1 MFSFNNPLGPCPDCN
16 GLGFIQRIDPDLI
29 IPDQDKSINEK
40 CLSNVFATME
50 YTSFYWQVIRALAE
64 KYGADMD
71 TPYKDCLL
79 YTSYPIKSMD
89 CRNTLEMDVSSGLL
103 S

>member
-1 MFSFNNPLGPCPDCN
+1 MDWDSYES
-16 GLGFIQRIDPDLI
+16 IDPDLI

-50 YTSFYWQVIRALAE
+50 YTSYYWQVIRALAE

-71 TPYKDCLL
+71 TPYKDLPKKFKEVLL
-79 YTSYPIKSMD
+79 I
-89 CRNTLEMDVSSGLL
+89 RHRG
-103 S
+103 